1 MHQKGH
7 HRLLA
12 GPLHRVDVLMHG
24 NVHGRPGK
32 PRVS

>member
-1 MHQKGH
+1 MHRKGH

-12 GPLHRVDVLMHG
+12 GPLRWVDVLMHG
-24 NVHGRPGK
+24 SVHGRSTN